1 MASIGTLRP
10 SGLRRCLPLALDMN
24 CALCQTESDLCDS
37 HIIPEFMYEAMY
49 DEKHRFHSISL
60 HPDGRS
66 KYRQKGAYEK
76 LLCFECEQ
84 KLSVH
89 ETYAKKLFFSGLP
102 LTERRNA
109 DSVEFQGVDCKQL
122 KLFQLSVVWRASVS
136 KLDFFEN
143 IQLGPHQERLRS
155 ILFAGKP
162 PPSECYPCLVSAVLH
177 DGSGLQDFML
187 QPFMSRVLGVRV
199 AQFFF
204 GGFRW
209 IFFINSSAIPNQLH
223 KLAIDESGVI
233 LIGMK
238 QLKDI
243 AFIKTIAKQV
253 AQKIHV

>member
-1 MASIGTLRP
+1 
-10 SGLRRCLPLALDMN
+10 MN

-60 HPDGRS
+60 PHDGRARY
-66 KYRQKGAYEK
+66 KQKGVYEK
-76 LLCFECEQ
+76 LLCFACEQ

-89 ETYAKKLFFSGLP
+89 ETYAKRLFFSGLS
-102 LTERRNA
+102 LTAKRNA
-109 DSVEFQGVDCKQL
+109 DSVEFQGVDYAQL
-122 KLFQLSVVWRASVS
+122 KLFQLSILWRASVS

-143 IQLGPHQERLRS
+143 IQLGPHQERIRS
-155 ILFAGKP
+155 ILVSGSP
-162 PPSECYPCLVSAVLH
+162 PPSESYPCLVSAVLH
-177 DGSGLQDFML
+177 DGAGLQDFML
-187 QPFMSRVLGVRV
+187 QPFMSRLLGVRV

-209 IFFINSSAIPNQLH
+209 IYFINNSAIPNQFH
-223 KLAIDESGVI
+223 KLAIDESGTI

-243 AFIKTIAKQV
+243 AFIKSIAKQMS
-253 AQKIHV
+253 AKIHV